1 VIRCTLLASSSV
13 HSNGAKSNLRTC
25 SGLFLSRGEAVQHNP
40 RELIEQYARELLF
53 SVSELPIPPTLR
65 VAEVEGRV
73 ACLILVWDAAQAMP
87 IIGVE
92 RHLRKSGG
100 RDGCKRDILEVI
112 RAAGQPLTRK
122 EIVSALRLARK
133 VHGVGTVAK
142 ALADLTATGELQNP
156 KDKKGYRLPEWLRSR
171 KTPSLFD

>member
-1 VIRCTLLASSSV
+1 
-13 HSNGAKSNLRTC
+13 
-25 SGLFLSRGEAVQHNP
+25 LFLSCGDDVHPNP
-40 RELIEQYARELLF
+40 RELIEKHARELLF
-53 SVSELPIPPTLR
+53 SLSELPIIPTLR

-92 RHLRKSGG
+92 RQCRKSGG
-100 RDGCKRDILEVI
+100 REGCKRDILEVI

-122 EIVSALRLARK
+122 EVVAALRRARK
-133 VHGVGTVAK
+133 VHGVGTAAK

-156 KDKKGYRLPEWLRSR
+156 KDKKGYRLPEWLRGR
-171 KTPSLFD
+171 KTASLFD